1 MQGSSQTGPSA
12 PDCSDHLPAWGG
24 HTASAVSPDLFSRA
38 ALSREERAVC
48 LARTLEHEII
58 PRLVDAHRDD
68 GERDASNDA
77 LSGSI
82 AQAEVERF
90 TESLV
95 RGDEPA
101 VAAMVDALRERGLS
115 VEQMLVD
122 LLAPAARHLGH
133 MWCEDLCYFTDVTIG
148 LGRLQRMM
156 RELSPAFG
164 TEVAH
169 PPNGRRAL
177 LVRAPGEQH
186 SFGLSM
192 VAEFFRRAGWE
203 VVSAGEGE
211 DTDPVTAV
219 RREWFDVVGFSA
231 GSEARLDWL
240 PACIAAVRR
249 ASCHREV
256 AVLVG
261 GPVFTLR
268 PHLARQVGADATTS
282 DGSAAPGL
290 AESLLAGRVKR
301 S

>member
-1 MQGSSQTGPSA
+1 MQGSSHTGTAPSDS
-12 PDCSDHLPAWGG
+12 PDNMHAWGEEAAG
-24 HTASAVSPDLFSRA
+24 SPPPDLFDAS
-38 ALSREERAVC
+38 ALSREARASC

-58 PRLVDAHRDD
+58 PRLVQAHRV
-68 GERDASNDA
+68 GTAQAASNDA

-82 AQAEVERF
+82 AQDDVERF

-101 VAAMVDALRERGLS
+101 LMATLSALRERGLS
-115 VEQMLVD
+115 VEQLLID
-122 LLAPAARHLGH
+122 LLGPAARHLGH

-211 DTDPVTAV
+211 DADPVTAV

-231 GSEARLDWL
+231 GSESRLDWL

-268 PHLARQVGADATTS
+268 PQLARQVGADATAA
-282 DGSAAPGL
+282 DGSEAPGL

>member
-24 HTASAVSPDLFSRA
+24 NAASAVSPDLFSRA

>member
-1 MQGSSQTGPSA
+1 MQGSSHTGTAPS
-12 PDCSDHLPAWGG
+12 D
-24 HTASAVSPDLFSRA
+24 SPDNMHAWEGEAAGSPPPGLFDASS
-38 ALSREERAVC
+38 LSREARASC

-58 PRLVDAHRDD
+58 PRLVEAHRV
-68 GERDASNDA
+68 GAAQAASNDA

-82 AQAEVERF
+82 AQHDVERF

-101 VAAMVDALRERGLS
+101 LMATLSALRERGLS
-115 VEQMLVD
+115 VEQLLID
-122 LLAPAARHLGH
+122 LLGPAARHLGH

-211 DTDPVTAV
+211 DADPVTAV

-231 GSEARLDWL
+231 GSESRLDWL

-268 PHLARQVGADATTS
+268 PQLARQVGADATAA
-282 DGSAAPGL
+282 DGSEAPGL

>member
-1 MQGSSQTGPSA
+1 MQGSSQTGSA
-12 PDCSDHLPAWGG
+12 PSNGSDNTQAWGG
-24 HTASAVSPDLFSRA
+24 IAAAPPDLFTGS
-38 ALSREERAVC
+38 ALSREDRAAC

-58 PRLVDAHRDD
+58 PRLVEAHRSAA
-68 GERDASNDA
+68 ERDASNDQ

-82 AQAEVERF
+82 VHAEVERF

-95 RGDEPA
+95 RGDEPVLMA
-101 VAAMVDALRERGLS
+101 TLGSLRERGLS
-115 VEQMLVD
+115 VEQLLID
-122 LLAPAARHLGH
+122 LLAPSARYLGH

-169 PPNGRRAL
+169 PPNGRRVL

-186 SFGLSM
+186 SFGMSM

-211 DTDPVTAV
+211 DADPVTAV

-249 ASCHREV
+249 SSCHREV

-268 PHLARQVGADATTS
+268 PHLARQVGADATAS
-282 DGSAAPGL
+282 DGSEAPGL

>member
-1 MQGSSQTGPSA
+1 MQGSSHTGTAPSE
-12 PDCSDHLPAWGG
+12 
-24 HTASAVSPDLFSRA
+24 SPDNMHAWEGEAAGSPPPGLFDASS
-38 ALSREERAVC
+38 LSREARASC

-58 PRLVDAHRDD
+58 PRLVEAHRV
-68 GERDASNDA
+68 GAAQAASNDA

-82 AQAEVERF
+82 AQDDVERF

-101 VAAMVDALRERGLS
+101 LMATLSALRERGLS
-115 VEQMLVD
+115 VEQLLID
-122 LLAPAARHLGH
+122 LLGPAARHLGH

-211 DTDPVTAV
+211 DADPVTAV

-231 GSEARLDWL
+231 GSESRLDWL

-268 PHLARQVGADATTS
+268 PQLARQVGADATAA
-282 DGSAAPGL
+282 DGSEAPGL

>member
-1 MQGSSQTGPSA
+1 MQGSPHNGTAPSEG
-12 PDCSDHLPAWGG
+12 SDHMPAWGG
-24 HTASAVSPDLFSRA
+24 DASGAAPPDLFSRA
-38 ALSREERAVC
+38 ALSREERAAC

-58 PRLVDAHRDD
+58 PRLVEAHRDD
-68 GERDASNDA
+68 GERSASNDG

-95 RGDEPA
+95 RGDERA
-101 VAAMVDALRERGLS
+101 LAATVDALRERGLS
-115 VEQMLVD
+115 VEQMLID

>member
-1 MQGSSQTGPSA
+1 MQGSSHTGTAPS
-12 PDCSDHLPAWGG
+12 DGSDPTPAWGG
-24 HTASAVSPDLFSRA
+24 VATAAAASDMFSRA
-38 ALSREERAVC
+38 ALSREDRASC

-58 PRLVDAHRDD
+58 PRLVEAHRSDSAA
-68 GERDASNDA
+68 DASNDG
-77 LSGSI
+77 LSGSV

-95 RGDEPA
+95 RGDEPVLMA
-101 VAAMVDALRERGLS
+101 NLAALRERGLS
-115 VEQMLVD
+115 VELLLTD

-249 ASCHREV
+249 SSCHREV

-268 PHLARQVGADATTS
+268 PHLARQVGADATAS

>member
-1 MQGSSQTGPSA
+1 MQGSSQTGSA
-12 PDCSDHLPAWGG
+12 PSNGSDNTQAWSSVA
-24 HTASAVSPDLFSRA
+24 TAPPDLFNGS
-38 ALSREERAVC
+38 ALSRKERAAC

-58 PRLVDAHRDD
+58 PRLVEAHRSDAEQ
-68 GERDASNDA
+68 GASNDQ

-82 AQAEVERF
+82 VHAEVERF

-101 VAAMVDALRERGLS
+101 LMATLSALRERGLS
-115 VEQMLVD
+115 VEQLLID

-133 MWCEDLCYFTDVTIG
+133 MWCEDRCYFTDVTIG

-169 PPNGRRAL
+169 PPNGRRVL

-211 DTDPVTAV
+211 DADPVTAV

-249 ASCHREV
+249 SSCHREV

-268 PHLARQVGADATTS
+268 PHLARQVGADATAS
-282 DGSAAPGL
+282 DGSEAPGL